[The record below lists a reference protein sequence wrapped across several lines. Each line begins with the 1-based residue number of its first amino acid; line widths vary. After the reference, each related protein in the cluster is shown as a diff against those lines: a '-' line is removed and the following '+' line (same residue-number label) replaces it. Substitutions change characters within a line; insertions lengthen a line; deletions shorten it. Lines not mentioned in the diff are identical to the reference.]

1 MDGNLSALSKHSEV
15 TTPDSLIA
23 SQHQTLPTSSEE
35 AKEYLQSLETHD
47 FERVLFDD
55 NLITCSDTGK
65 VLGEYEVSISPAVN
79 QGRECFLLHAN
90 SHGAIDNI
98 PCGTSIIAYV
108 TKNLETLEQQHHEYV
123 KLANHPLDRK
133 THIIKHADNYTVS
146 RIISQG
152 EDVQRKTHTF
162 THEEMTGFISEG
174 SNLLLQRL
182 LILKGTPDNFQLISF
197 DSDANL
203 CPTIYRSLPV
213 RTQIIQQ
220 SEVETFGIERTINSA
235 IDLPT
240 TWQSYFMEDGHL
252 TSRVQVG
259 SPVTMR
265 LVTLPP
271 TIPIEEEIVRP
282 TFEKKDLDWEDDME
296 LYSKYLDKKEELKA
310 DYAYYMRKHPELK
323 AMLADFVQFL
333 LLRKPTDTIAFAAD
347 YFSSFSS
354 KIPSTKPFLESAESA
369 RYPTNSLN
377 PKIEHLMKI
386 LS

>member
-1 MDGNLSALSKHSEV
+1 MFV
-15 TTPDSLIA
+15 
-23 SQHQTLPTSSEE
+23 
-35 AKEYLQSLETHD
+35 LQ
-47 FERVLFDD
+47 
-55 NLITCSDTGK
+55 
-65 VLGEYEVSISPAVN
+65 
-79 QGRECFLLHAN
+79 
-90 SHGAIDNI
+90 
-98 PCGTSIIAYV
+98 
-108 TKNLETLEQQHHEYV
+108 
-123 KLANHPLDRK
+123 
-133 THIIKHADNYTVS
+133 
-146 RIISQG
+146 
-152 EDVQRKTHTF
+152 
-162 THEEMTGFISEG
+162 
-174 SNLLLQRL
+174 
-182 LILKGTPDNFQLISF
+182 
-197 DSDANL
+197 
-203 CPTIYRSLPV
+203 RSLPV
-213 RTQIIQQ
+213 RSQIIQET
-220 SEVETFGIERTINSA
+220 EVETFGIERTINSTV
-235 IDLPT
+235 DLPT

-271 TIPIEEEIVRP
+271 AIPIEEEIERP

-354 KIPSTKPFLESAESA
+354 NIPSTKPFLESAESS